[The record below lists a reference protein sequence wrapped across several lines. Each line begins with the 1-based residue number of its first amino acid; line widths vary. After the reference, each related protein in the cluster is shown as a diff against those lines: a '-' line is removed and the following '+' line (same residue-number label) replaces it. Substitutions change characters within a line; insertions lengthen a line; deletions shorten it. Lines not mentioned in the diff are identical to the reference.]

1 MKTQLK
7 FTFSIIIAI
16 IFTACSDVQPQ
27 YVDDSQKIV
36 SFGLDNHDIGDSIQ
50 KIANSLL
57 NSPRV
62 KRLKEEK
69 VLTIGAINDETE
81 EFIDTEI
88 IANELTRY
96 LSNSGKFVVVNAG
109 RDKKIE
115 QILKDSRKMRNNK
128 EYNQYTTIEEGNLIA
143 PHYALTGKI
152 TQRNKTIK
160 SNEIVE
166 YIFSFTLTDL
176 SLGTTHWAGN
186 TKVSKTLPKDKV
198 GRFGDKSDF
207 DNSITK
213 IFNDWEQRYEKKLRE
228 QVAIMSQ
235 NIKAIK
241 AKEQCI
247 NDKNKVA
254 CKEFVEFVNAYCH
267 SGGLAIA
274 CATLAKSYLIGNKE
288 LYIKIDKERVQYYAS
303 KTCNLEAIFCVQIA
317 YLFQDKDISL
327 TLGYA
332 ERTCEMGEAIGCELA
347 FEWYRDGGKGI
358 TKNLKKARYYN
369 NKLCDMGVKDFCKQ
383 WR

>member
-1 MKTQLK
+1 MKTPLR
-7 FTFSIIIAI
+7 FTLSAIIAL
-16 IFTACSDVQPQ
+16 IFSACGDVQPQ

-50 KIANSLL
+50 KIANALL

-69 VLTIGAINDETE
+69 VLTIGAIDDETE

-115 QILKDSRKMRNNK
+115 QILKDSRQMRNNK

-160 SNEIVE
+160 SDEIVE

-176 SLGTTHWAGN
+176 SLGATRWAGS
-186 TKVSKTLPKDKV
+186 TKVSKILPKDKV
-198 GRFGDKSDF
+198 GKFGEKTDF
-207 DNSITK
+207 DNSETK
-213 IFNDWEQRYEKKLRE
+213 IKSDWQQRFEKKRQE

-235 NIKAIK
+235 NTKAVK
-241 AKEQCI
+241 ANEQCL
-247 NDKNKVA
+247 KNKNKEA
-254 CKEFVEFVNAYCH
+254 CKEYVEIQSAYCH
-267 SGGLAIA
+267 RGTALPCALLA
-274 CATLAKSYLIGNKE
+274 E
-288 LYIKIDKERVQYYAS
+288 LYLNGSEKYWDIKIDKEKAQYYAN
-303 KTCNLEAIFCVQIA
+303 KTCNLDATFCANVA
-317 YLFQDKDISL
+317 LSFKDKDTPL
-327 TLGYA
+327 ALGYA
-332 ERTCEMGEAIGCELA
+332 ERACEMGEAMGCGLA
-347 FEWYRDGGKGI
+347 FEWYKDGYNGI
-358 TKNLKKARYYN
+358 AKNPKARYYK
-369 NKLCDMGVKDFCKQ
+369 NKTCNMGYKDYCN
-383 WR
+383 

>member
-1 MKTQLK
+1 MKTPLK
-7 FTFSIIIAI
+7 LTLSAIIAL
-16 IFTACSDVQPQ
+16 IFSACGDVQPQ

-50 KIANSLL
+50 KIANTLL

-69 VLTIGAINDETE
+69 VLTIGAIDDETE

-115 QILKDSRKMRNNK
+115 QILKDSRQMRNNK

-160 SNEIVE
+160 SDEIVE

-176 SLGTTHWAGN
+176 SLGATHWAGN
-186 TKVSKTLPKDKV
+186 TKVSKILPKDKV
-198 GRFGDKSDF
+198 GKFGEKSDF
-207 DNSITK
+207 DNSVTK
-213 IFNDWEQRYEKKLRE
+213 IVSDWERRREKKMRE
-228 QVAIMSQ
+228 QGAIMSQ
-235 NIKAIK
+235 NVKAIK
-241 AKEQCI
+241 AKEQCL
-247 NDKNKVA
+247 KNKNKES
-254 CKEFVEFVNAYCH
+254 CKEFVEFLNAYCY
-267 SGGLAIA
+267 SGVAFVCAALAEN
-274 CATLAKSYLIGNKE
+274 YLNGYKDWD
-288 LYIKIDKERVQYYAS
+288 IKIDKKEAQSYANM
-303 KTCNLEAIFCVQIA
+303 TCNLDATFCVNVA
-317 YLFQDKDISL
+317 HSFGEKDTPL
-327 TLGYA
+327 ALGYV
-332 ERTCEMGEAIGCELA
+332 ERACEMGETVGCGIA
-347 FEWYRDGGKGI
+347 FEWYRNGGKGI
-358 TKNLKKARYYN
+358 AKNPKMARYYK
-369 NKLCDMGVKDFCKQ
+369 NKTCNMGYKDYCK
-383 WR
+383 

>member
-1 MKTQLK
+1 MKTPLK
-7 FTFSIIIAI
+7 LTISAI
-16 IFTACSDVQPQ
+16 ITLIFSACGDVQPQ

-50 KIANSLL
+50 KIANALL
-57 NSPRV
+57 NSPQV

-69 VLTIGAINDETE
+69 VLTIGAIDDETD

-115 QILKDSRKMRNNK
+115 QILKDSRQMRNNK

-160 SNEIVE
+160 SDEIVE

-176 SLGTTHWAGN
+176 SLGATRWAGS
-186 TKVSKTLPKDKV
+186 TKISKILPKDKV
-198 GRFGDKSDF
+198 KKFGEKSDF
-207 DNSITK
+207 DNSVTK
-213 IFNDWEQRYEKKLRE
+213 FRSDWERRHEKKMRE
-228 QVAIMSQ
+228 QGAIMSQ
-235 NIKAIK
+235 NYKFIKTA
-241 AKEQCI
+241 EQQCV

-254 CKEFVEFVNAYCH
+254 CKEFVEFLNAYCYR
-267 SGGLAIA
+267 GGVAFA
-274 CATLAKSYLIGNKE
+274 CAVLAESYLNGNKD
-288 LYIKIDKERVQYYAS
+288 LGIKIDKKEAQSYANM
-303 KTCNLEAIFCVQIA
+303 TCNLDATFCVGMA
-317 YLFQDKDISL
+317 FSFKDKDTPL
-327 TLGYA
+327 ALGYA
-332 ERTCEMGEAIGCELA
+332 ERACEMGEAMGCGIA
-347 FEWYRDGGKGI
+347 FELYRDGYNGI
-358 TKNLKKARYYN
+358 AKNPKMARYYN
-369 NKLCDMGVKDFCKQ
+369 NKLCDMGGKDFCK
-383 WR
+383 

>member
-1 MKTQLK
+1 MKTTLR
-7 FTFSIIIAI
+7 FTLSAIIAL
-16 IFTACSDVQPQ
+16 IFSACGDVQPQ

-36 SFGLDNHDIGDSIQ
+36 SFGLDNHDISDSIQ
-50 KIANSLL
+50 KIANALL

-69 VLTIGAINDETE
+69 VLTIGAIDDETE

-115 QILKDSRKMRNNK
+115 QILKDSRQMRNNK

-160 SNEIVE
+160 SDEIVE

-176 SLGTTHWAGN
+176 SLGATRWAGS
-186 TKVSKTLPKDKV
+186 TKVSKILPKDKV
-198 GRFGDKSDF
+198 KKFGKKSDF
-207 DNSITK
+207 DNSETK
-213 IFNDWEQRYEKKLRE
+213 IRSEWEQRFQKKMRE
-228 QVAIMSQ
+228 QGAITSQ
-235 NIKAIK
+235 GVK
-241 AKEQCI
+241 AKEQCL
-247 NDKNKVA
+247 KNKNKEA
-254 CKEFVEFVNAYCH
+254 CKENVEFLNAYCH
-267 SGGLAIA
+267 SGVALA
-274 CATLAKSYLIGNKE
+274 CVVLAESYSIGNKD
-288 LYIKIDKERVQYYAS
+288 LGIKIDKNEARFYAN
-303 KTCNLEAIFCVQIA
+303 KTCNLDATFCVRMANWFIEQ
-317 YLFQDKDISL
+317 KPSSSL
-327 TLGYA
+327 EYA
-332 ERTCEMGEAIGCELA
+332 EKACEMGEAMGCGLA

-358 TKNLKKARYYN
+358 TKNPKKARYYK
-369 NKLCDMGVKDFCKQ
+369 NKTCNMGYKDYCN
-383 WR
+383 

>member
-1 MKTQLK
+1 MKIPPR
-7 FTFSIIIAI
+7 FTFSIIIAL

-27 YVDDSQKIV
+27 YVNDSQKIV

-62 KRLKEEK
+62 KRLKDEK
-69 VLTIGAINDETE
+69 VLTIGAIDDETE

-96 LSNSGKFVVVNAG
+96 LSNSGKFVIVNAG

-160 SNEIVE
+160 SDEIVE

-176 SLGTTHWAGN
+176 SLGATRWVGN
-186 TKVSKTLPKDKV
+186 TKISKILPKDKV
-198 GRFGDKSDF
+198 GKFGEKTEF
-207 DNSITK
+207 DNSVTK
-213 IFNDWEQRYEKKLRE
+213 IMSDLEQRFDKKYRE
-228 QVAIMSQ
+228 QGAIMSQ
-235 NIKAIK
+235 NYEYAQSHS
-241 AKEQCI
+241 QCF
-247 NDKNKVA
+247 KNKNKEA
-254 CKEFVEFVNAYCH
+254 CKELVEIANTDC
-267 SGGLAIA
+267 SSGLALS
-274 CATLAKSYLIGNKE
+274 CYLLAQSYLIDDK
-288 LYIKIDKERVQYYAS
+288 YWDIKIDKDKAQYYAS
-303 KTCNLEAIFCVQIA
+303 RTCNLDATFCVNMANI
-317 YLFQDKDISL
+317 FSEKDGPL
-327 TLGYA
+327 ALGYA
-332 ERTCEMGEAIGCELA
+332 ERACEMGEAVGCGLA
-347 FEWYRDGGKGI
+347 FEWYSGASKDI
-358 TKNLKKARYYN
+358 AKNPKKAKYYN
-369 NKLCDMGVKDFCKQ
+369 NKLCDMGAKDHCK
-383 WR
+383 

>member
-1 MKTQLK
+1 MKTPLR
-7 FTFSIIIAI
+7 FTLSAIIAL
-16 IFTACSDVQPQ
+16 IFSACGDVQPQ

-50 KIANSLL
+50 KIANALL

-69 VLTIGAINDETE
+69 VLTIGAIDDETE

-160 SNEIVE
+160 SDEIVE

-176 SLGTTHWAGN
+176 SLGATRWAGS
-186 TKVSKTLPKDKV
+186 TKVSKILPKDKV
-198 GRFGDKSDF
+198 GKFGEKSDF
-207 DNSITK
+207 DNSVTK
-213 IFNDWEQRYEKKLRE
+213 IISDWERRIEKKKRE
-228 QVAIMSQ
+228 QGAITSQ
-235 NIKAIK
+235 GVK
-241 AKEQCI
+241 AKEQCL
-247 NDKNKVA
+247 KNKNKEA
-254 CKEFVEFVNAYCH
+254 CKEFVEFLNAYCY
-267 SGGLAIA
+267 SGVAFA
-274 CATLAKSYLIGNKE
+274 CAALADSYLDGNKDWD
-288 LYIKIDKERVQYYAS
+288 IKIDKKEARYYADM
-303 KTCNLEAIFCVQIA
+303 TCNLDATFCVDMA
-317 YLFQDKDISL
+317 LSFKDKDTPL
-327 TLGYA
+327 ALGYA
-332 ERTCEMGEAIGCELA
+332 ERACEMGETVGCGLA
-347 FEWYRDGGKGI
+347 FEFYRDGYNGI
-358 TKNLKKARYYN
+358 VKNLKKARYYK
-369 NKLCDMGVKDFCKQ
+369 NKTCNMGYKDYCN
-383 WR
+383 

>member
-1 MKTQLK
+1 MKTPLR

-69 VLTIGAINDETE
+69 VLTIGAIDDETE

-96 LSNSGKFVVVNAG
+96 LSNSGKFVIVNAG

-115 QILKDSRKMRNNK
+115 QILKDSRQMRNNK

-160 SNEIVE
+160 NDEIVE
-166 YIFSFTLTDL
+166 YIFGFTLTDL
-176 SLGTTHWAGN
+176 SLGATRWAGS
-186 TKVSKTLPKDKV
+186 TKIYKILPKDRV
-198 GRFGDKSDF
+198 GKFGDKSDF
-207 DNSITK
+207 DNSATK
-213 IFNDWEQRYEKKLRE
+213 INSDWRQRIDKKSQEQMT
-228 QVAIMSQ
+228 IMSQ
-235 NIKAIK
+235 NDKLIKA
-241 AKEQCI
+241 EQQCR
-247 NDKNKVA
+247 NKKS
-254 CKEFVEFVNAYCH
+254 CKEYVEIQSAYCY
-267 SGGLAIA
+267 SGVAFPCIVLARGYF
-274 CATLAKSYLIGNKE
+274 KGDKEIG
-288 LYIKIDKERVQYYAS
+288 IKIDKEKAQYYAD
-303 KTCNLEAIFCVQIA
+303 KTCNLDATFCVNMA
-317 YLFQDKDISL
+317 LLFQYKYISL
-327 TLGYA
+327 ALGYA
-332 ERTCEMGEAIGCELA
+332 EMACEMGEAFGCGFA
-347 FEWYRDGGKGI
+347 FEAYSGVSKDI
-358 TKNLKKARYYN
+358 AKNPKMARYYK
-369 NKLCDMGVKDFCKQ
+369 NKTCNMGYEDYCK
-383 WR
+383 

>member
-1 MKTQLK
+1 MKIPLR
-7 FTFSIIIAI
+7 FTFSIIIAL

-27 YVDDSQKIV
+27 YVNDSQKIV

-69 VLTIGAINDETE
+69 VLTIGAIDDETE

-160 SNEIVE
+160 SDEIVE

-176 SLGTTHWAGN
+176 SLGATRWAGS
-186 TKVSKTLPKDKV
+186 TKISKTLPKDKV
-198 GRFGDKSDF
+198 GKFGEKSDF
-207 DNSITK
+207 DNSATK
-213 IFNDWEQRYEKKLRE
+213 IRNNWEQRYEKKIRE
-228 QVAIMSQ
+228 QMAIISQ
-235 NIKAIK
+235 DYEHAQSHS
-241 AKEQCI
+241 QCL
-247 NDKNKVA
+247 KNKNKEA
-254 CKEFVEFVNAYCH
+254 CKELVEFLHTYCH
-267 SGGLAIA
+267 SGGLAFA
-274 CATLAKSYLIGNKE
+274 CTVLAESYLIGGK
-288 LYIKIDKERVQYYAS
+288 YWDIKIDKEQAQYYAS
-303 KTCNLEAIFCVQIA
+303 KTCNLDATFCVQMA
-317 YLFQDKDISL
+317 NLFKDKDISL
-327 TLGYA
+327 ALFYA
-332 ERTCEMGEAIGCELA
+332 ERACEMGEAIGCAIA
-347 FEWYRDGGKGI
+347 FEWWYRDGDKDI
-358 TKNLKKARYYN
+358 AKNPKKAKYYK
-369 NKLCDMGVKDFCKQ
+369 NKTCNMGYKDYCK
-383 WR
+383 